1 MRKTPKSI
9 FNTLGM
15 KKILVAAS
23 FAFVLLTAAQSAVA
37 QYYFFDDTYFDKPV
51 LYEAG
56 ISANAMNCL
65 TDLGGKKGIGKKF
78 IKDLNTG
85 YTHFSGGIFFSA
97 SYKNM
102 FSMRLEGTFGQIS
115 GDDKILVGI
124 TDIAKQRYNRNQSF
138 RSNISEAT
146 LMLEAHPLFIFVD
159 WLAKDKTAPRYSPYV
174 IGGIGYFSFNPQTK
188 VGNRWVDL
196 QPLHTEG
203 QGFAEYP
210 DRKEYKLNQLMI
222 PLGAGVKYELTPLIN
237 VRAEFLYRKTFT
249 DYIDD
254 VSTTYI
260 DPALF
265 SKYLSGGKLTNALA
279 IYDKQRIPIA
289 GINGKRGTATNND
302 GYFTAGIKVSV
313 VIGRDRIRK
322 Y

>member
-1 MRKTPKSI
+1 
-9 FNTLGM
+9 M
-15 KKILVAAS
+15 KKILLAVS
-23 FAFVLLTAAQSAVA
+23 FVFVLLTGTNTASA
-37 QYYFFDDTYFDKPV
+37 QYYFFDDTYYDKPV

-56 ISANAMNCL
+56 ISAGAMNCL

-85 YTHFSGGIFFSA
+85 YTHFTGGIFFSA
-97 SYKNM
+97 SYKNK
-102 FSMRLEGTFGQIS
+102 FSMRLEGTFGNIS
-115 GDDKILVGI
+115 GDDKVLIGI

-138 RSNISEAT
+138 RSSITDVT

-159 WLAKDKTAPRYSPYV
+159 WLAKDQTAPRYSPYI

-188 VGNRWVDL
+188 LGNRYVDL

-222 PLGAGVKYELTPLIN
+222 PLGLGVKYELTPLIN
-237 VRAEFLYRKTFT
+237 VRGEFLYRKTFT

-265 SKYLSGGKLTNALA
+265 SKYLTGGRLTNALA

-289 GINGKRGTATNND
+289 GIDGKRGTATNND
-302 GYFTAGIKVSV
+302 AYFTASLKISV
-313 VIGRDRIRK
+313 VIGRDRIRR

>member
-1 MRKTPKSI
+1 MRETPKPTV
-9 FNTLGM
+9 NTLGM
-15 KKILVAAS
+15 KKIFLAVS
-23 FAFVLLTAAQSAVA
+23 FVFVLLTSTKTASA

-56 ISANAMNCL
+56 ISAGAMNCL

-102 FSMRLEGTFGQIS
+102 FSMRLEGTFGEIS
-115 GDDKILVGI
+115 GDDKVLIGI

-138 RSNISEAT
+138 KSSITDVT

-159 WLAKDKTAPRYSPYV
+159 WLAKDKTAPRYSPYIV
-174 IGGIGYFSFNPQTK
+174 GGIGYFSFNPQTK
-188 VGNRWVDL
+188 LGNRYVDL

-222 PLGAGVKYELTPLIN
+222 PLGAGVKYELSPLIN
-237 VRAEFLYRKTFT
+237 LRGEFLYRKTFT
-249 DYIDD
+249 DYVDD

-265 SKYLSGGKLTNALA
+265 SKYLTGGRLTNALA

-289 GINGKRGTATNND
+289 GVDGKRGTATNND
-302 GYFTAGIKVSV
+302 GYFTASLKISV